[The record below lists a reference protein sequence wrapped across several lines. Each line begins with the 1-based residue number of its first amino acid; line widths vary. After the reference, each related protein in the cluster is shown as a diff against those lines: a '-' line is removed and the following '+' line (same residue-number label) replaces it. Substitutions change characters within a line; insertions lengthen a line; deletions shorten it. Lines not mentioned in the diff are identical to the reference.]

1 MDLHEVIQ
9 PSLQSVKAFLT
20 TNVIIVYQD
29 KLFYVKQSDQ
39 FFKPGTYNSLH
50 TRSLCPHATLLH
62 THGCWEPNHI
72 PFRILSN
79 QISAAIFRKVAPRLH
94 YGDSSITALLLSVP
108 NGWMTEQ

>member
-39 FFKPGTYNSLH
+39 FFKLGTYNSLH
-50 TRSLCPHATLLH
+50 TRSVCPHATLLP
-62 THGCWEPNHI
+62 TNV
-72 PFRILSN
+72 S
-79 QISAAIFRKVAPRLH
+79 VA
-94 YGDSSITALLLSVP
+94 
-108 NGWMTEQ
+108 